1 MLLQGEQTCHH
12 EKETEN
18 LVCTTPT
25 LITDDQLPV
34 NVSLRLLIDDVT
46 NGSDYIFFPLSQ
58 ELRSVIFV
66 DPVIYGFRDEDS
78 LVDRVDIDINKNIL
92 VIWVSLGNIAVL
104 HWYWGIWFQI
114 WTIKNGILRTS
125 VDFKRGTIFLSIGAI
140 TILVYSYKDFS
151 SFHLL
156 FK

>member
-104 HWYWGIWFQI
+104 H
-114 WTIKNGILRTS
+114 
-125 VDFKRGTIFLSIGAI
+125 
-140 TILVYSYKDFS
+140 
-151 SFHLL
+151 
-156 FK
+156 